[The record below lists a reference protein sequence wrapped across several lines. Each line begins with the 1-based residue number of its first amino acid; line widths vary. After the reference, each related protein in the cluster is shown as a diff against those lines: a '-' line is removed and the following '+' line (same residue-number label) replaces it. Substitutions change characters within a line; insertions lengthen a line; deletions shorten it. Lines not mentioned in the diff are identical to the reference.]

1 MARPH
6 LPWRNLSSCAV
17 FLPIAIARASYVTSK
32 TPMPKATMSLLMA
45 GCFCFFWKSP
55 NFKHN
60 GRQSH
65 HIPRWFGSL
74 QIRWTKAPS
83 TDSSTP
89 TTRFRDTA
97 WWKKAPVGRHG
108 FWVLKKNKHP
118 PTQLNRKHPSS
129 TPLQKVVCCT
139 DKPKPHQ
146 NEELEK
152 KSSRIDSMLTRS
164 IAEKKM
170 SQQLSFDLWATK
182 KKTLPF
188 HYTGYLTENPYI

>member
-55 NFKHN
+55 NFKNN

-108 FWVLKKNKHP
+108 FLVK
-118 PTQLNRKHPSS
+118 RKTNILQHSS
-129 TPLQKVVCCT
+129 TESIPAQHLC
-139 DKPKPHQ
+139 
-146 NEELEK
+146 K
-152 KSSRIDSMLTRS
+152 KLYAAQINQSLTRMKS
-164 IAEKKM
+164 
-170 SQQLSFDLWATK
+170 WK
-182 KKTLPF
+182 KKAHELI
-188 HYTGYLTENPYI
+188 LCWLAQ